1 MAWLYCAAIRL
12 SSTAPTISRWMRAQ
26 GRTMAM
32 ARNTTGARRWWR
44 PLAAV
49 FGALVLGSAAVSAQE
64 APAHWMAYAA
74 AVGGQLQQRLQQEQD
89 PHAQRVLEWLQAH
102 PDTPTPLPVSL
113 WIAADGR
120 ISKLEF
126 DSLGDAQVDADLR
139 ATLQAAPLQAAPP
152 ADMRQPL
159 RLGLLLEPK

>member
-1 MAWLYCAAIRL
+1 MVMSAN
-12 SSTAPTISRWMRAQ
+12 
-26 GRTMAM
+26 RTGM
-32 ARNTTGARRWWR
+32 RRWWR

-49 FGALVLGSAAVSAQE
+49 LGALAPGSAAASAHE
-64 APAHWMAYAA
+64 APTHWMAYAT

-89 PHAQRVLEWLQAH
+89 PQAQRVVEWLQAH
-102 PDTPTPLPVSL
+102 PDTPMPLPVSV

-159 RLGLLLEPK
+159 RLGLVLDR

>member
-1 MAWLYCAAIRL
+1 M
-12 SSTAPTISRWMRAQ
+12 
-26 GRTMAM
+26 TMAGN
-32 ARNTTGARRWWR
+32 RTGARRWWR
-44 PLAAV
+44 PWAAL
-49 FGALVLGSAAVSAQE
+49 FGALALGSAGVSAQE

-74 AVGGQLQQRLQQEQD
+74 AVGGQLQQRLQQEAPQ
-89 PHAQRVLEWLQAH
+89 AQRVLEWMQAH
-102 PDTPTPLPVSL
+102 PDTPTPLPVSV

-139 ATLQAAPLQAAPP
+139 ETLQSAPLQAAPP

-159 RLGLLLEPK
+159 RLGLVLTQ

>member
-1 MAWLYCAAIRL
+1 MVMA
-12 SSTAPTISRWMRAQ
+12 
-26 GRTMAM
+26 GNRTGM
-32 ARNTTGARRWWR
+32 RRWWR

-49 FGALVLGSAAVSAQE
+49 LGALALGSASVSAQE

-74 AVGGQLQQRLQQEQD
+74 SVGGQLQQRLQQEHD
-89 PHAQRVLEWLQAH
+89 PQAQRVLEWLQTR
-102 PDTPTPLPVSL
+102 PDTPMPLPVSL

-159 RLGLLLEPK
+159 RLGLALTP

>member
-1 MAWLYCAAIRL
+1 
-12 SSTAPTISRWMRAQ
+12 
-26 GRTMAM
+26 MAM
-32 ARNTTGARRWWR
+32 ARNTTAARRWWR
-44 PLAAV
+44 PLATL
-49 FGALVLGSAAVSAQE
+49 FGALALGSASVSAQE

-89 PHAQRVLEWLQAH
+89 PQAQRVLEWMQAH
-102 PDTPTPLPVSL
+102 PDTPTPLPVSV

-126 DSLGDAQVDADLR
+126 DSLGDPQIDADLR
-139 ATLQAAPLQAAPP
+139 ATLQSAPLQAAPP

-159 RLGLLLEPK
+159 RLGLLLTQ

>member
-1 MAWLYCAAIRL
+1 
-12 SSTAPTISRWMRAQ
+12 
-26 GRTMAM
+26 MAM
-32 ARNTTGARRWWR
+32 AGNRTGIRRWWR
-44 PLAAV
+44 RLAAV
-49 FGALVLGSAAVSAQE
+49 FGTLALGSAAASAHE

-89 PHAQRVLEWLQAH
+89 PQAQRVVEWLRAH

-126 DSLGDAQVDADLR
+126 DSLGDREVDADLR
-139 ATLQAAPLQAAPP
+139 VTLQAAPLQAAPP

-159 RLGLLLEPK
+159 RLGLVLNR

>member
-1 MAWLYCAAIRL
+1 MVMA
-12 SSTAPTISRWMRAQ
+12 
-26 GRTMAM
+26 GNRT
-32 ARNTTGARRWWR
+32 GLRRWWR
-44 PLAAV
+44 RLAAV
-49 FGALVLGSAAVSAQE
+49 FGALALGSAAASAQE

-89 PHAQRVLEWLQAH
+89 PQAQRVLQWLQAH
-102 PDTPTPLPVSL
+102 PDTPTPLPVSV

-139 ATLQAAPLQAAPP
+139 ATLQAVPLQAAPP

-159 RLGLLLEPK
+159 RLGLALTP

>member
-1 MAWLYCAAIRL
+1 MPVSRARACSMLALATICSASVALYGL
-12 SSTAPTISRWMRAQ
+12 
-26 GRTMAM
+26 
-32 ARNTTGARRWWR
+32 
-44 PLAAV
+44 V
-49 FGALVLGSAAVSAQE
+49 FAE
-64 APAHWMAYAA
+64 AKLYSDTL
-74 AVGGQLQQRLQQEQD
+74 LQ
-89 PHAQRVLEWLQAH
+89 AQRVLAWLQAH
-102 PDTPTPLPVSL
+102 PDTPAPLPVSV

-152 ADMRQPL
+152 ADMRQPM

>member
-1 MAWLYCAAIRL
+1 MI
-12 SSTAPTISRWMRAQ
+12 APGSADRHLPVIYRADHQ
-26 GRTMAM
+26 PLDESAGAGDGDGKEHNRRT
-32 ARNTTGARRWWR
+32 
-44 PLAAV
+44 PLAAL
-49 FGALVLGSAAVSAQE
+49 FGALALGSAGVSAQE

-89 PHAQRVLEWLQAH
+89 PQAQRVLEWLQAH
-102 PDTPTPLPVSL
+102 PDAPTPLPVSV

-126 DSLGDAQVDADLR
+126 DSLGDAQIDADLR
-139 ATLQAAPLQAAPP
+139 ATLQSAPLQAAPP

-159 RLGLLLEPK
+159 RLGLLLTQ

>member
-1 MAWLYCAAIRL
+1 MVMA
-12 SSTAPTISRWMRAQ
+12 
-26 GRTMAM
+26 GNRT
-32 ARNTTGARRWWR
+32 GLRRWWR
-44 PLAAV
+44 RLAAV
-49 FGALVLGSAAVSAQE
+49 FGALALGSAAASAQE

-89 PHAQRVLEWLQAH
+89 PQAQRVLQWLQAH
-102 PDTPTPLPVSL
+102 PDTPTPLPVSV

-139 ATLQAAPLQAAPP
+139 ATLQAVPLQAGPP

-159 RLGLLLEPK
+159 RLGLALAP

>member
-1 MAWLYCAAIRL
+1 
-12 SSTAPTISRWMRAQ
+12 
-26 GRTMAM
+26 
-32 ARNTTGARRWWR
+32 
-44 PLAAV
+44 
-49 FGALVLGSAAVSAQE
+49 
-64 APAHWMAYAA
+64 MAYAT

-89 PHAQRVLEWLQAH
+89 PQAQRVLQWLQAH
-102 PDTPTPLPVSL
+102 PDTPTPLPVSV

-126 DSLGDAQVDADLR
+126 HSLGDARVDADLR

-159 RLGLLLEPK
+159 RLGLMLEPK

>member
-1 MAWLYCAAIRL
+1 MAWLYCAAICL

-26 GRTMAM
+26 GRAMAM

-44 PLAAV
+44 PLAAL
-49 FGALVLGSAAVSAQE
+49 FGALALGSASVSAQE

-89 PHAQRVLEWLQAH
+89 PQAQRVLEWLQAH
-102 PDTPTPLPVSL
+102 PDTPTPLPVSV

-126 DSLGDAQVDADLR
+126 DSLGDAQVDAALR
-139 ATLQAAPLQAAPP
+139 ATLQSASLQAAPP

-159 RLGLLLEPK
+159 RLGLVLTQ

>member
-1 MAWLYCAAIRL
+1 M
-12 SSTAPTISRWMRAQ
+12 
-26 GRTMAM
+26 TMTGN
-32 ARNTTGARRWWR
+32 RSGARRGWKR
-44 PLAAV
+44 LAAW
-49 FGALVLGSAAVSAQE
+49 FGTLALGSTAASEHE

-89 PHAQRVLEWLQAH
+89 PQAQRVLEWLQAH
-102 PDTPTPLPVSL
+102 PDTPTPLPVSV
-113 WIAADGR
+113 WIAADGH

-126 DSLGDAQVDADLR
+126 DSLGDARVDADLR

-159 RLGLLLEPK
+159 RLGLVLEPK

>member
-1 MAWLYCAAIRL
+1 
-12 SSTAPTISRWMRAQ
+12 
-26 GRTMAM
+26 MAM

-44 PLAAV
+44 LLAALS
-49 FGALVLGSAAVSAQE
+49 GALALGSASVSAQE

-89 PHAQRVLEWLQAH
+89 PQAQRVLEWMQAH
-102 PDTPTPLPVSL
+102 PDTPTPLPVSV
-113 WIAADGR
+113 WIAVDGR

-126 DSLGDAQVDADLR
+126 DSLGDAQIDADLR
-139 ATLQAAPLQAAPP
+139 ATLQSAPVQAAPP

-159 RLGLLLEPK
+159 RLGLLLTQ

>member
-1 MAWLYCAAIRL
+1 
-12 SSTAPTISRWMRAQ
+12 
-26 GRTMAM
+26 
-32 ARNTTGARRWWR
+32 
-44 PLAAV
+44 
-49 FGALVLGSAAVSAQE
+49 
-64 APAHWMAYAA
+64 MAYAA
-74 AVGGQLQQRLQQEQD
+74 SVGGQLQQRLQQEHD
-89 PHAQRVLEWLQAH
+89 PQAQRVLEWLQAH
-102 PDTPTPLPVSL
+102 ADTPTPLPVSV

>member
-1 MAWLYCAAIRL
+1 MVMSAN
-12 SSTAPTISRWMRAQ
+12 
-26 GRTMAM
+26 RT
-32 ARNTTGARRWWR
+32 GIRRWWR
-44 PLAAV
+44 PLAAL
-49 FGALVLGSAAVSAQE
+49 FAALALGSSASSAHE

-89 PHAQRVLEWLQAH
+89 PQAQRVVEWLRAH

-159 RLGLLLEPK
+159 RLGLVLDR

>member
-1 MAWLYCAAIRL
+1 MAWLYCAAICL
-12 SSTAPTISRWMRAQ
+12 SSTAPTISGWMGAQ
-26 GRTMAM
+26 GRAMAM

-44 PLAAV
+44 PLAAL
-49 FGALVLGSAAVSAQE
+49 FGALALGSASVSAQE

-89 PHAQRVLEWLQAH
+89 PQAQRVLGWLQAH
-102 PDTPTPLPVSL
+102 PDAPTPLPVSV

-139 ATLQAAPLQAAPP
+139 ATLQSASLQAAPP

-159 RLGLLLEPK
+159 RLGLVLTQ

>member
-1 MAWLYCAAIRL
+1 MVMA
-12 SSTAPTISRWMRAQ
+12 
-26 GRTMAM
+26 GNRT
-32 ARNTTGARRWWR
+32 GLRRCWR
-44 PLAAV
+44 RLAAV
-49 FGALVLGSAAVSAQE
+49 FGALALGSAAASAQE

-89 PHAQRVLEWLQAH
+89 PQAQRVLQWLQAH
-102 PDTPTPLPVSL
+102 PDAPTPLPVSV

-139 ATLQAAPLQAAPP
+139 ATLQAGPLQAGPP

-159 RLGLLLEPK
+159 RLGLALTP

>member
-1 MAWLYCAAIRL
+1 MASAGKQ
-12 SSTAPTISRWMRAQ
+12 S
-26 GRTMAM
+26 
-32 ARNTTGARRWWR
+32 GARRWWR
-44 PLAAV
+44 PLAAL
-49 FGALVLGSAAVSAQE
+49 FGALALGSASVSAQE

-89 PHAQRVLEWLQAH
+89 PRAQRVLEWMQAH
-102 PDTPTPLPVSL
+102 PDTPTPLPVSV

-126 DSLGDAQVDADLR
+126 GSLGDAQIDADLR
-139 ATLQAAPLQAAPP
+139 ATLQSAPLQAAPP

-159 RLGLLLEPK
+159 RLGLLLTQ

>member
-1 MAWLYCAAIRL
+1 MAWLYCAAICL
-12 SSTAPTISRWMRAQ
+12 SSTAPTISGWMGAQ
-26 GRTMAM
+26 GRAMAM

-44 PLAAV
+44 PLAAL
-49 FGALVLGSAAVSAQE
+49 FGALALGSASVSAQE

-89 PHAQRVLEWLQAH
+89 PQAQRVLEWMQAH
-102 PDTPTPLPVSL
+102 PDAPTPLPVSV

-139 ATLQAAPLQAAPP
+139 ATLQSASLQAAPP

-159 RLGLLLEPK
+159 RLGLVLTQ

>member
-1 MAWLYCAAIRL
+1 MA
-12 SSTAPTISRWMRAQ
+12 
-26 GRTMAM
+26 GNRT
-32 ARNTTGARRWWR
+32 GLRRWWR
-44 PLAAV
+44 RLAAV
-49 FGALVLGSAAVSAQE
+49 FGALALGSAAASAQE

-89 PHAQRVLEWLQAH
+89 PQAQRVLQWLQAH
-102 PDTPTPLPVSL
+102 SDTPTPLPVSV

-139 ATLQAAPLQAAPP
+139 ATLQAGPLQAGPP

-159 RLGLLLEPK
+159 RLGLALTP

>member
-1 MAWLYCAAIRL
+1 MAWLYCAAICL
-12 SSTAPTISRWMRAQ
+12 SSTAPTISGWMRAQ
-26 GRTMAM
+26 GRAMAM

-44 PLAAV
+44 PLAAL
-49 FGALVLGSAAVSAQE
+49 FGALALGSASVSAQE

-89 PHAQRVLEWLQAH
+89 PQAQRVLEWLQAH
-102 PDTPTPLPVSL
+102 PDVPTPLPVSV

-126 DSLGDAQVDADLR
+126 DSLGDTQVDAALR
-139 ATLQAAPLQAAPP
+139 ATLQSAPLQAAPP

-159 RLGLLLEPK
+159 RLGLVLTQ

>member
-1 MAWLYCAAIRL
+1 
-12 SSTAPTISRWMRAQ
+12 
-26 GRTMAM
+26 M
-32 ARNTTGARRWWR
+32 ARTGNKGGIPRWWR

-49 FGALVLGSAAVSAQE
+49 FGALALGSASVSAQD

-89 PHAQRVLEWLQAH
+89 PQAQRVLEWLQAH
-102 PDTPTPLPVSL
+102 PDTPAPLPVSV

-126 DSLGDAQVDADLR
+126 DSLGDRQVDADLR
-139 ATLQAAPLQAAPP
+139 AALLAAPLQAPP
-152 ADMRQPL
+152 PDMRQPL
-159 RLGLLLEPK
+159 RLGLVLEPK